1 MKGKFIVK
9 KQLRQQA
16 IVYVDNQMYLFAASG
31 VADSM
36 RLDILMR

>member
-9 KQLRQQA
+9 KKLRQQV
-16 IVYVDNQMYLFAASG
+16 IVYVDNQMCLFAASG
-31 VADSM
+31 VVDSM